1 MSLLL
6 LLFLLLPFFLLNFL
20 PVSNMVEL
28 ALFVPLNPPPSFP
41 ALEDFLEEA
50 EEAPLVGAEA
60 SEERFSELWPRT
72 GMT

>member
-1 MSLLL
+1 
-6 LLFLLLPFFLLNFL
+6 
-20 PVSNMVEL
+20 MVEL
-28 ALFVPLNPPPSFP
+28 ALFVPLNPPPPSFP